1 MPLTQDEY
9 WCPER
14 EKLEM
19 DKVLEIGHFSAGF
32 CGRLFAQNG
41 AEVVRVK
48 QEDPPAWA
56 SAQAMDVFL
65 HSDKKVVDCQD
76 KEEIKRLASKA
87 DYLILESTS
96 ADSALEWG
104 IDDWDVSIKSIIT
117 PFGMTGPKRNWRASA
132 NVLLAMGGY
141 TNCSGDPERAP
152 LSLPG
157 HYVEFQAGQFA
168 YIAMNAAMHGKQR
181 AAIDIS
187 MLECVMA
194 LSQFTTVQWSC
205 ADHIR
210 SRHGNDFWWVVPTN
224 MFRCADGWVFI
235 NITPN
240 FWDACVAFL
249 QRPELIIDARFETNA
264 LRMINRNALHEI
276 IEEAVRFFSKSE
288 LRSRATEC
296 RIPLGVVMTFDEVL
310 QDPHLLERDFWQT
323 PSGDD
328 DLLIA
333 DLPFRFDG
341 EKRNA
346 PRVCA
351 MVDIDEVWCG

>member
-1 MPLTQDEY
+1 
-9 WCPER
+9 
-14 EKLEM
+14 M

-41 AEVVRVK
+41 ADVVRIK

-56 SAQAMDVFL
+56 SSEAMDVFL
-65 HSDKKVVDCQD
+65 HSNKKLVDCQD
-76 KEEIKRLASKA
+76 KEQIRELACKA
-87 DYLILESTS
+87 DFLVLESTS
-96 ADSALEWG
+96 ADSVFEWG
-104 IDDWDVSIKSIIT
+104 VDDWDVPIKSVIT
-117 PFGMTGPKRNWRASA
+117 PFGLTGPKRNWRASP

-141 TNCSGDPERAP
+141 TNCTGDPERAP
-152 LSLPG
+152 ISLPG

-168 YIAMNAAMHGKQR
+168 YIAMNAAKHVERQR
-181 AAIDIS
+181 DIDIS

-224 MFRCADGWVFI
+224 MFRCEDGWVFI

-249 QRPELIIDARFETNA
+249 ERPELIIDSRFETNA
-264 LRMINRNALHEI
+264 LRMTNRNALHKI
-276 IEEAVRFFSKSE
+276 IEKSVRSIPKAE
-288 LRSRATEC
+288 LRLRATEC
-296 RIPLGVVMTFDEVL
+296 RIPLGVVMTFEEVL
-310 QDPHLLERDFWQT
+310 QDPHLEARDFWQI
-323 PSGDD
+323 PDGKDH
-328 DLLIA
+328 LLMP

-341 EKRNA
+341 QKRKA
-346 PRVCA
+346 PKVVS
-351 MVDIDEVWCG
+351 MMEVEEVWFG